1 MVFEFGATAS
11 LWDALTCVAALFV
24 IAGLLS
30 KHGLI
35 RLSSKRVQ
43 HPLLPHFLVCVVSLT
58 SSFSFVEAR
67 DKDARKVGRSGF
79 WLILFLVLMALGAG
93 TGSSRGGRGR
103 GSRGGRGRG
112 GRGNG
117 SGRGSDSGEGRGR
130 GGDIELGDDDE
141 GNEGNEGEGGDE
153 GQESQNVPR
162 IRFERA
168 ERSCSKGDY
177 MKRPATDADR
187 DTVHFLEGRNIK
199 EAKKKKTLSYIVKM
213 NWDENTHKTKGAE
226 REIFYD
232 RCLNEFKKYY
242 AYPKGYDENVG
253 DRAVKEFLKRSWKSL
268 PYQEKDRAERDE
280 KLANKIEPK
289 YTRLNFRP
297 HYFSPGTWE
306 SLNKY
311 WESDLFKGRSING
324 KKARA
329 KLEHVHHSGAM
340 PFDERREIL
349 EDEKQRPISDLEFMD
364 YVYHFDNPA
373 DKQLREDM
381 ERVRVTQSTE
391 TPPPEGSTSEPPPSP
406 GTLKKIHRKKEMC
419 LTIQARPPKKGKAI
433 LHPRQPVA
441 EVFGAYEA
449 ARLTASQS
457 TPSQQISDNSLDL
470 VLRVSSEVYRMVRS
484 LEMTEVPRELLNEQM
499 HRLADEAFPNQTD
512 PVQQALWTEY
522 MRLAT
527 VLVDDAM
534 ALYEKV
540 ILEGTGIEKAHIT
553 FRNNNDEDDD
563 QDAERYSLNR
573 R

>member
-1 MVFEFGATAS
+1 M
-11 LWDALTCVAALFV
+11 
-24 IAGLLS
+24 
-30 KHGLI
+30 
-35 RLSSKRVQ
+35 
-43 HPLLPHFLVCVVSLT
+43 T
-58 SSFSFVEAR
+58 SDRSW
-67 DKDARKVGRSGF
+67 VGRSRYNEFKYLTEKFKIGVDDFLKFSCDHLDPRDNGLIKCPCKECGNGF
-79 WLILFLVLMALGAG
+79 LKYPSTVKIDLYRNGILEF
-93 TGSSRGGRGR
+93 SSR
-103 GSRGGRGRG
+103 
-112 GRGNG
+112 
-117 SGRGSDSGEGRGR
+117 DSGEGRGR

-187 DTVHFLEGRNIK
+187 DTVHFIEGRNIK

-268 PYQEKDRAERDE
+268 PYQEKDRAERDA
-280 KLANKIEPK
+280 KLASKIEPK

-349 EDEKQRPISDLEFMD
+349 EDEKQRPISNLEFMD

-381 ERVRVTQSTE
+381 KRVRVTQSTE
-391 TPPPEGSTSEPPPSP
+391 TPPPEGSTSKPPPSP
-406 GTLKKIHRKKEMC
+406 GETTKEGEGHPSSSTACGRGSWSLRSSAPDYLPIHPFP
-419 LTIQARPPKKGKAI
+419 TD
-433 LHPRQPVA
+433 
-441 EVFGAYEA
+441 F
-449 ARLTASQS
+449 
-457 TPSQQISDNSLDL
+457 DNSLDL

-484 LEMTEVPRELLNEQM
+484 LEMTEVPHELLKEQM

-512 PVQQALWTEY
+512 PVQQALWN
-522 MRLAT
+522 
-527 VLVDDAM
+527 
-534 ALYEKV
+534 
-540 ILEGTGIEKAHIT
+540 ICG
-553 FRNNNDEDDD
+553 
-563 QDAERYSLNR
+563 
-573 R
+573 